1 MKPSVAYIILLGGC
15 FLWCAVLFLPPLL
28 ASEVAYFPQLSDA
41 LYRMFSKICHQDDA
55 RSFHLLGHKLAVCI
69 RCSSIYISFFVGVLL
84 VSLFSRLLT
93 KKTRCHSEEMKKQK
107 NLFFQY
113 RSEILLPMNR
123 DQNDNSFSL
132 KFSPAFYLALLPMVL
147 DVTLDFIGIHAS
159 NDWTR
164 CLTGSLFGFISAVVL
179 TPSFVEAFSQL
190 FSSHIIQGVSHESQT
205 Q

>member
-69 RCSSIYISFFVGVLL
+69 RCSSIYLSFLFGVLF
-84 VSLFSRLLT
+84 VPLFSCLLT
-93 KKTRCHSEEMKKQK
+93 KKTRCHSEEMKKPK

-113 RSEILLPMNR
+113 RSEILHSV
-123 DQNDNSFSL
+123 QNDSPFFFVSL
-132 KFSPAFYLALLPMVL
+132 NFSPTFFFALTPMVI
-147 DVTLDFIGIHAS
+147 DVFFDFVGIHAS

-179 TPSFVEAFSQL
+179 TPSFIEAFSQL